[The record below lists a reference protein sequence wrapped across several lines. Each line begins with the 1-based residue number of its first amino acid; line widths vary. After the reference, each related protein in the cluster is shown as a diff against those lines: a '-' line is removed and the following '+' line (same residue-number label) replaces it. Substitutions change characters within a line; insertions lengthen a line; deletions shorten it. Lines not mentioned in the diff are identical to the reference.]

1 MGFEMISS
9 RKIVALGAAGL
20 ALFLAVGGN
29 LATGATKVK
38 SKPPIPF
45 TEDYLGSADNIASG
59 GEIWADQCRHCHGAK
74 AYPGKAPKLKPHK
87 YKPDFVYR
95 RVTDGFRKM
104 PAWLDVYSDEERMQ
118 IVAYILSR
126 KFSP

>member
-1 MGFEMISS
+1 MRTILAMT
-9 RKIVALGAAGL
+9 GL
-20 ALFLAVGGN
+20 AALMAVT
-29 LATGATKVK
+29 LTIAPADAAKKK

-45 TEDYLGSADNIASG
+45 TEEILGDPDRIAAG
-59 GEIWADQCRHCHGAK
+59 GEIWAEQCRHCHGAK

-104 PAWLDVYSDEERMQ
+104 PGWEDVYNDEERMN
-118 IVAYILSR
+118 VVVYILSG